1 MGVFRYLLVFMG
13 MGEVRQLIEGLGNI
27 FSLLIGDFALVSLG
41 TTESE
46 GGVHLGQLRAEGR
59 TL

>member
-1 MGVFRYLLVFMG
+1 MG